1 MTTFRKRAASAALVF
16 SANIAALAAFADPG
30 QALGIA
36 KQQLASG
43 DCRAAVRTLDGAM
56 PEATAIAAEKERGD
70 ALAALHF
77 YSALALSDCGDRE
90 KAKAHLRD
98 FFELR
103 PGYSSLDKTKYKR
116 PFLALFDDV
125 QRELSSGGEMFDRF
139 YPGFDAAA
147 AIDEEAKLPLEIW
160 STSAAFQILATDEE
174 REAWGRLRDD
184 ESRIGFV
191 NTFWKQRDPDPSTE
205 INELRPLVARRV
217 AFADQFFGASNELRG
232 AMTDRG
238 RVFVLLGPPARVHRQ
253 ALQRY
258 QTTFVSPRERTP
270 LNGTMERWVY
280 FKPQLVD
287 VATQQVEFRFI
298 SQPGYGEY
306 VMQRDFWP
314 LKAMGAARLPR
325 R

>member
-1 MTTFRKRAASAALVF
+1 MTTFRKRAASAALIL
-16 SANIAALAAFADPG
+16 SANLAAFSTLAGPG
-30 QALGIA
+30 QALGA
-36 KQQLASG
+36 ARQQLASG
-43 DCRAAVRTLDGAM
+43 DCRAAVRTLDAAL
-56 PEATAIAAEKERGD
+56 PEAAAIGAEKERGD

-77 YSALALSDCGDRE
+77 YSAVAQSDCSNRK
-90 KAKAHLRD
+90 KAEEHLRH

-103 PGYSSLDKTKYKR
+103 PGQSSLDKTKYKR
-116 PFLALFDDV
+116 AFLDVFDAV
-125 QRELSSGGEMFDRF
+125 QRDLTSGGEMFDRF

-147 AIDEEAKLPLEIW
+147 ATDEETRLPLGIW
-160 STSAAFQILATDEE
+160 ATSAAFQILATDEE

-184 ESRIGFV
+184 DARAAFV
-191 NTFWKQRDPDPSTE
+191 DTFWNHRDPDPATGT
-205 INELRPLVARRV
+205 NELRALIAQRV
-217 AFADQFFGASNELRG
+217 AFADQFFVASNELRG

-258 QTTFVSPRERTP
+258 QTTFVTPRERTP

-298 SQPGYGEY
+298 TQPGYGEY

-314 LKAMGAARLPR
+314 LKAMGAARQAR